1 MIFLFLYLG
10 IIVAVG
16 ALLCFKGRDL
26 FYPAMAVLAFFI
38 GFGISL
44 SIIGGDDRTG
54 LIISLIAGLAAALAV
69 RFIFRLCVFIS
80 GLFAGYMI
88 GGMAASVL
96 SFSWEYARLLIS
108 LGFAVLIAVL
118 ALKWMDFFISL
129 STAAAGASMMAVP
142 CCFMVF
148 YLRNL
153 GDFAG
158 SDLTVT
164 MARLN
169 HALMGTF
176 PQKQTLIMAA
186 VALVLLIIGMVTQ
199 MKTNKKITKPH

>member
-1 MIFLFLYLG
+1 MVFLFLYLG

-38 GFGISL
+38 GFGLSL
-44 SIIGGDDRTG
+44 GLIGSETRTG

-69 RFIFRLCVFIS
+69 GFIFRLCVFIS
-80 GLFAGYMI
+80 ALFAGYML

-108 LGFAVLIAVL
+108 LGIAVLIAVL
-118 ALKWMDFFISL
+118 ALKWLDFFISF
-129 STAAAGASMMAVP
+129 STAATGASMMAVP

-148 YLRNL
+148 YLRDL
-153 GDFAG
+153 GNFAG
-158 SDLTVT
+158 RDLAVTV
-164 MARLN
+164 ARLN

-176 PQKQTLIMAA
+176 PQQQTLIMAA
-186 VALVLLIIGMVTQ
+186 VALVLMVIGMVIQ
-199 MKTNKKITKPH
+199 MKTNKKITKRH